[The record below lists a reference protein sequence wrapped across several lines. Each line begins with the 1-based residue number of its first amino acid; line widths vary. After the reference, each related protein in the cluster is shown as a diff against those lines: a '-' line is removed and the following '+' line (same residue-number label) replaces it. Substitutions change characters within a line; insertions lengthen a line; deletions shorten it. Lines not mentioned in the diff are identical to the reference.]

1 MLIRKLPPRLA
12 LVAVFLLSAAASSR
26 AQGADALPEL
36 IRRVKPSVVSVITY
50 NAKGEVALTGSG
62 FFIRPGQV
70 LTNLHVVEGA
80 HHAEVRTFEGKGK
93 TYQVSGL
100 TSVDEDGDLAVLNI
114 DMPLERSNVVETT
127 AAVPEEGERIF
138 VIGNPLRLE
147 GSVADGIVSA
157 VREVPGLGRI
167 VQITAPISHG
177 NSGSPV
183 FNMKGQV
190 VGVVTIR
197 VMNGQNINLAL
208 GAPRFASLK
217 PAEHLLSF
225 DELAEITGDDQQKP
239 DGIADWW
246 YRNGLN
252 SLWLGNYDS
261 ALGYFETAVNK
272 NPQRADAWIQ
282 VGFCKVKQ
290 GKNQDAIRAFEQAL
304 KLKPNS
310 YEALNKLGDAYYYAG
325 NYYKALDAYKRAVS
339 LRPDLAEG
347 HYNLGA
353 VHLELGERAEALAQ
367 ANLLKPLDP
376 ALHQK
381 LLGEIGRQ

>member
-1 MLIRKLPPRLA
+1 MLKRKLPPWLA
-12 LVAVFLLSAAASSR
+12 LLALFFCFYAPAAR
-26 AQGADALPEL
+26 AEGESLPEL

-62 FFIRPGQV
+62 FFVRPGQV

-80 HHAEVRTFEGKGK
+80 HRAEVRTFEGKGK
-93 TYQVSGL
+93 TYRVTGL
-100 TSVDEDGDLAVLNI
+100 SSVDEDGDLAILSVE
-114 DMPLERSNVVETT
+114 MPSERASSVETAE
-127 AAVPEEGERIF
+127 AAPEEGERIF

-183 FNMKGQV
+183 FNMRGQV

-208 GAPRFASLK
+208 GSPRFSAMRA
-217 PAEHLLSF
+217 AEKLIGF
-225 DELAEITGDDQQKP
+225 DELAERTRDAQRP
-239 DGIADWW
+239 DSISDWW

-304 KLKPNS
+304 KLRPNS

-339 LRPDLAEG
+339 SRPDLAEG

-353 VHLELGERAEALAQ
+353 VHLELGDRAQALAQ
-367 ANLLKPLDP
+367 AHLLKTLDA
-376 ALHQK
+376 ALYQK
-381 LLGEIGRQ
+381 LLREIGR

>member
-1 MLIRKLPPRLA
+1 MLKRKVPLLLA
-12 LVAVFLLSAAASSR
+12 LALFPLLAARASAAVEES
-26 AQGADALPEL
+26 LPEL
-36 IRRVKPSVVSVITY
+36 VRRVKPSVVSVITY
-50 NAKGEVALTGSG
+50 DQKGEVKVTGSG
-62 FFIRPGQV
+62 FFIRPGQI

-80 HHAEVRTFEGKGK
+80 SRAEVRTFDGKGR
-93 TYQVSGL
+93 TYAVEGL
-100 TSVDEDGDLAVLNI
+100 LAVDAEGDLALLDVRTAQ
-114 DMPLERSNVVETT
+114 ERSRAVET
-127 AAVPEEGERIF
+127 AGALPEEGEKIF

-147 GSVADGIVSA
+147 GSVSDGIVSA
-157 VREVPGLGRI
+157 VREVPNLGKI
-167 VQITAPISHG
+167 IQITAPISHG

-190 VGVVTIR
+190 VGIVTIR

-208 GAPRFASLK
+208 GAPRFTALK
-217 PAEHLLSF
+217 AADRLVSF
-225 DELAEITGDDQQKP
+225 DELARKAGDEQKP
-239 DGIADWW
+239 DALSDWW

-304 KLKPNS
+304 KLRPNS

-325 NYYKALDAYKRAVS
+325 NYYKALDAYQRAVG
-339 LRPDLAEG
+339 LRPELAEG

-353 VHLELGERAEALAQ
+353 VHLELGDRAEALAQ
-367 ANLLKPLDP
+367 AALLKPLDA

-381 LLGEIGRQ
+381 LLREISRQ

>member
-1 MLIRKLPPRLA
+1 MLNRRLPPWLA
-12 LVAVFLLSAAASSR
+12 LVALFFFLAAQAR
-26 AQGADALPEL
+26 AQGAESLPEL

-62 FFIRPGQV
+62 FFVRPGQV

-80 HHAEVRTFEGKGK
+80 HRVEVRTFEGKGK
-93 TYQVSGL
+93 TYPVAGL
-100 TSVDEDGDLAVLNI
+100 TSLDEDGDLAVLGVE
-114 DMPLERSNVVETT
+114 MPLERSSVVETT
-127 AAVPEEGERIF
+127 AAVPEEGEGVF

-208 GAPRFASLK
+208 GAPRFNSLK
-217 PAEHLLSF
+217 PAERLVSF
-225 DELAEITGDDQQKP
+225 GELARRVGDEQRP
-239 DGIADWW
+239 DAISDWW

-304 KLKPNS
+304 RLRPNS

-347 HYNLGA
+347 YYNLGA
-353 VHLELGERAEALAQ
+353 VHLELGDRAEALAQ
-367 ANLLKPLDP
+367 ANLLKPLDA

-381 LLGEIGRQ
+381 LMREIGRQ

>member
-1 MLIRKLPPRLA
+1 MLKRRLPPWLA
-12 LVAVFLLSAAASSR
+12 LPAVLFFFALSAR
-26 AQGADALPEL
+26 AEDSLPEL

-50 NAKGEVALTGSG
+50 NAAGEVALTGSG

-80 HHAEVRTFEGKGK
+80 RRAEIRTFEGKGR
-93 TYQVSGL
+93 TYQVRGL
-100 TSVDEDGDLAVLNI
+100 VDVDEDGDLAVLSIN
-114 DMPLERSNVVETT
+114 MPAERARPVETT
-127 AAVPEEGERIF
+127 SVIPDEGERIF

-147 GSVADGIVSA
+147 GSVSDGIVSA

-183 FNMKGQV
+183 FNMSGQV

-197 VMNGQNINLAL
+197 VMNGENINLAL
-208 GAPRFASLK
+208 GASRFGELK
-217 PAEHLLSF
+217 KKEDRLIGF
-225 DELAEITGDDQQKP
+225 DELAARAADSKDSQKP
-239 DGIADWW
+239 DSLSDWW

-290 GKNQDAIRAFEQAL
+290 GKNDDAIRAFEQAL
-304 KLKPNS
+304 KLRPNS

-325 NYYKALDAYKRAVS
+325 NNYRALESYKQAVA

-347 HYNLGA
+347 YYNLGL
-353 VHLELGERAEALAQ
+353 VYLELGDRDSASAQLRALQ
-367 ANLLKPLDP
+367 PLD
-376 ALHQK
+376 AELYKK
-381 LLGEIGRQ
+381 LASEMER